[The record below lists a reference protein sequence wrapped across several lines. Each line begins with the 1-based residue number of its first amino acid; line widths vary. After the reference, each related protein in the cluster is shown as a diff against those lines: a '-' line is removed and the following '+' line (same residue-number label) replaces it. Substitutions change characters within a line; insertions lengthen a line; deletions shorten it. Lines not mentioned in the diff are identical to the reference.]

1 MKKLFALIL
10 CMVLLMPAALAE
22 APVVLDAGDFTMQV
36 NPGDAY
42 ELYEKAEGAVMLALY
57 TVDTGDE
64 TFLDNVNVAWTA
76 EDTTAMDEASL
87 EAMGNLIMEQAK
99 LQYDELGVA
108 TDNYQLLSFELVAG
122 ENGFII
128 YSYDIDYS
136 ALGVDHQATIYQYQ
150 IFFMDGA
157 EGTYICTATSDSI
170 ETLAVMGSYGETF
183 QLK

>member
-1 MKKLFALIL
+1 MKRLFALIL
-10 CMVLLMPAALAE
+10 CLVLLMPAALAE
-22 APVVLDAGDFTMQV
+22 APEILDFGDFTMQL

-42 ELYEKAEGAVMLALY
+42 ELYEKAEGSPLLY
-57 TVDTGDE
+57 VYPVDTGDE
-64 TFLDNVNVAWTA
+64 SFVDNINVVWTSQ
-76 EDTTAMDEASL
+76 DTTAMDEASL

-99 LQYDELGVA
+99 LQYDEMGIA
-108 TDNYQLLSFELVAG
+108 TDNYQLLGTELVAG
-122 ENGFII
+122 AQGSIL

-150 IFFMDGA
+150 IFFMGGA